1 MYLYIHPQVSELC
14 PGEYPTT
21 INILITDSID
31 DSAIQNIKLI
41 EGSQDNILTT
51 VDNIT
56 LQSDMIYTIQVS
68 FSNLDGKFNITSSA
82 NISKFSVVIIIMFI
96 SAETNTPLLVF
107 ELFTCL
113 LIINCLNCLLLIITP
128 PFCCM

>member
-21 INILITDSID
+21 IDLLITDSID
-31 DSAIQNIKLI
+31 DSGIQNIKLI

-96 SAETNTPLLVF
+96 SAETNTPF
-107 ELFTCL
+107 
-113 LIINCLNCLLLIITP
+113 
-128 PFCCM
+128 

>member
-21 INILITDSID
+21 TDIMIINPTDD
-31 DSAIQNIKLI
+31 TTIQNINDVMLMK
-41 EGSQDNILTT
+41 GSQDNILTT

-68 FSNLDGKFNITSSA
+68 FSNLDGEFNITSST
-82 NISKFSVVIIIMFI
+82 NFSKFF
-96 SAETNTPLLVF
+96 LVMS
-107 ELFTCL
+107 L
-113 LIINCLNCLLLIITP
+113 
-128 PFCCM
+128 

>member
-1 MYLYIHPQVSELC
+1 MCVFTTIQVSELC

-21 INILITDSID
+21 IDILIPDSTDNTIV
-31 DSAIQNIKLI
+31 QNINDVMLM

-68 FSNLDGKFNITSSA
+68 FSNLDGKFNITSSETF
-82 NISKFSVVIIIMFI
+82 SKLTQYSNSYNLIIIDW
-96 SAETNTPLLVF
+96 
-107 ELFTCL
+107 TCS
-113 LIINCLNCLLLIITP
+113 
-128 PFCCM
+128 M